1 MRRRAVVIASLSAM
15 WYGDPHTELLQPVW
29 DMMEVPR
36 WPPLDGYDGEH
47 LLNPSQL
54 EPCIN
59 I

>member
-1 MRRRAVVIASLSAM
+1 M